1 MKQREFEILA
11 TELRQQALATAQALT
26 ANGPVVEDVAQDTML
41 KLWAM
46 HDDLRDAA
54 HARRM
59 ARLAARQLSID
70 LLRSRQRTQAM
81 VVPMDDGQGGH
92 PTGWTATDDDSP
104 QSRME
109 AEEDARW
116 LRQRIARLPTREM
129 QVMEMRQGEGR
140 PNEEIARIM
149 GIASASVATMLSAA
163 RRKIF
168 EELKKRNET

>member
-1 MKQREFEILA
+1 MRQREFETLA
-11 TELRQQALATAQALT
+11 TELRRQALATAQSLVGRA
-26 ANGPVVEDVAQDTML
+26 AVAEDVAQDTML

-54 HARRM
+54 HAHRLV
-59 ARLAARQLSID
+59 RLAARQLSID
-70 LLRSRQRTQAM
+70 WLRSRQRTQAL
-81 VVPMDDGQGGH
+81 VVPMDDGTDGH
-92 PTGWTATDDDSP
+92 PAEQTATDGDSP

-149 GIASASVATMLSAA
+149 GIAPASVATMLSAA

>member
-1 MKQREFEILA
+1 MRQREFETLA
-11 TELRQQALATAQALT
+11 MELRRQALATILSLVGRAAE
-26 ANGPVVEDVAQDTML
+26 AEDVAQDTML

-54 HARRM
+54 HARRLV
-59 ARLAARQLSID
+59 RLAARQLSID
-70 LLRSRQRTQAM
+70 LLRSRQRAQAL
-81 VVPMDDGQGGH
+81 VVPMDDDQGTH
-92 PTGWTATDDDSP
+92 LAGWTTTDGDSP

-116 LRQRIARLPTREM
+116 LRERIARLPTREM

-140 PNEEIARIM
+140 SNEEIARIM
-149 GIASASVATMLSAA
+149 GIAPASVATMLSAA

>member
-1 MKQREFEILA
+1 MKQREFEALA
-11 TELRQQALATAQALT
+11 MELRRQALATILSLVGRAAE
-26 ANGPVVEDVAQDTML
+26 AEDVVQDTML

-46 HDDLRDAA
+46 HDDLRDAT
-54 HARRM
+54 HARRL

-92 PTGWTATDDDSP
+92 PAGWTATDDDSP

-149 GIASASVATMLSAA
+149 GIAPASVATMLSAA

>member
-1 MKQREFEILA
+1 MRQREFETLA
-11 TELRQQALATAQALT
+11 TELRQQALATALALT
-26 ANGPVVEDVAQDTML
+26 ANGPVAEDVAQDTML

-59 ARLAARQLSID
+59 VRLAARQLSID
-70 LLRSRQRTQAM
+70 WLRSRQRTQAL
-81 VVPMDDGQGGH
+81 VVPIDDGQGTH
-92 PTGWTATDDDSP
+92 PAERTATDDDSP
-104 QSRME
+104 QNRLE

-140 PNEEIARIM
+140 SNEEIARIM
-149 GIASASVATMLSAA
+149 GIAPASVGTMLSAA